1 MPHLLIAGTTG
12 SGKSVCVNAIIS
24 CLLLQNSPDDLQ
36 MIMVDPKRVELTG
49 YNGIPHLISNVV
61 VDLERIIGVLKWV
74 QREMDQRYKRLNER
88 VVRNIQEY
96 NRKRPAGEPKMPYL
110 VVVIDELADLM
121 MLAPD
126 ETEKLIARLAQMARA
141 TGIHLV
147 ISTQRP
153 SVDVVT
159 GLIKANFPAR
169 IAFAVASGVD
179 SRVILDGPGADRL
192 LGRGDML
199 WQSPDASAP
208 VRMQGVFVSDPEI
221 DRITRYWKEQAVVA
235 KKGGSTLPKPH
246 EPEAHSPTV
255 TPRSERFETEIAHTA
270 VPPQAATGNQQSFWK
285 EVDQLASESASEG
298 DNGSSGASAEDDD
311 LFDEAVKVVRNLD
324 KASVS
329 LLQRRLRIGYTRAAR
344 LIDLME
350 EQGIIGPSESGSKPR
365 RVIQ

>member
-1 MPHLLIAGTTG
+1 
-12 SGKSVCVNAIIS
+12 VNAIIS

-88 VVRNIQEY
+88 VVRNIGEY
-96 NRKRPAGEPKMPYL
+96 NRKRPPGEPKIPYL

-221 DRITRYWKEQAVVA
+221 DRITRYWKEQAIVA
-235 KKGGSTLPKPH
+235 KKGGSGGAATIIPRPH
-246 EPEAHSPTV
+246 EPEAQAPLV
-255 TPRSERFETEIAHTA
+255 TPRSERFEPEFSAR
-270 VPPQAATGNQQSFWK
+270 PPQEGNQQSFWK
-285 EVDQLASESASEG
+285 EVDQLATESQSDG
-298 DNGSSGASAEDDD
+298 GNGSGGAEDDD
-311 LFDEAVKVVRNLD
+311 LFDEAVKVVRTLN